1 MRLLVFAAIDSF
13 IAGYAASLF
22 AKTLFDTP
30 VFVIGDWFVLRHAE
44 NPGIA
49 FGMRIPSPWQDM
61 LVIGALVAVAMVA
74 VRSKTA
80 LSQIAYGLILGG
92 ALANIVDRF
101 QDGTVTDYF
110 AVGSFPVFNV
120 PDSCITVGVVLL
132 LAESVGLERFLRR
145 KP

>member
-1 MRLLVFAAIDSF
+1 MWILFVAFDAF
-13 IAGYAASLF
+13 IAGLASAWLARSF
-22 AKTLFDTP
+22 LQRP
-30 VFVIGDWFVLRHAE
+30 ISVFGDWFVLRHAE

-49 FGMRIPSPWQDM
+49 FGMRIPSPWQDI
-61 LVIGALVAVAMVA
+61 LVIGALIAVAMVA
-74 VRSKTA
+74 ARSKTL
-80 LSQIAYGLILGG
+80 LSHIGYGLILGG

-132 LAESVGLERFLRR
+132 LVESIGLERFLRR